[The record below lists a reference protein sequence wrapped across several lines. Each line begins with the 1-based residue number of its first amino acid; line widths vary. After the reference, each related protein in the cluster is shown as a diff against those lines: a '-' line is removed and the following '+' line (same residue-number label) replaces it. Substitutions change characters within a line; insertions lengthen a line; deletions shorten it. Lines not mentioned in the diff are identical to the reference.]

1 MLLQGRITLKYV
13 CNNILSM
20 LWWFGDCMVFCFYFS
35 PKLKR
40 LSESCESLL
49 RTKIE
54 EAAKDY
60 KQDPRL
66 AGKCRSEVSLH
77 AHIFF
82 ICALTSLSIAT
93 TNFII
98 LNGVELI
105 YKVVIWTQH
114 LLHTGTGSVQ
124 SIQ

>member
-82 ICALTSLSIAT
+82 HMCTHFSI
-93 TNFII
+93 NCYHQFHYIKWSGI
-98 LNGVELI
+98 DL
-105 YKVVIWTQH
+105 
-114 LLHTGTGSVQ
+114 
-124 SIQ
+124 